1 MFSLIDS
8 FPTFSYPVHPQ
19 VYIVS
24 DSDYKEYQRKQA
36 EREVLVLESKLNRY
50 NSAIEEIKVEIE
62 KVKTNAGLLA
72 PATEEAKA
80 A

>member
-1 MFSLIDS
+1 M
-8 FPTFSYPVHPQ
+8 
-19 VYIVS
+19 S

-72 PATEEAKA
+72 PATEEPTA